1 MASLDQMSKEQ
12 LPPEEEQEVVEDTPV
27 SAEQVELVTRLG
39 IKMLKEGGGLDTLG
53 KAVQQSQDPAQVV
66 GQFLVQLIG
75 SMLDQLKEQID
86 LDPRV
91 FLVPDG
97 FVDNILDFLE
107 DQLSLPE
114 EFSDQVE
121 AEVLEMIKALAQGEQ
136 RPQQQQGPGVE
147 QAGAPPQAPAPMP
160 QGPGLGGM

>member
-12 LPPEEEQEVVEDTPV
+12 LPPEEEQEVIEETPV
-27 SAEQVELVTRLG
+27 DGDQVELVTRLG
-39 IKMLKEGGGLDTLG
+39 IKMLKEGGGLDTLS
-53 KAVQQSQDPAQVV
+53 KAIQQSQDPAQVV
-66 GQFLVQLIG
+66 GQFMVQLIG

-107 DQLSLPE
+107 DQLSLPS

-121 AEVLEMIKALAQGEQ
+121 AEVLEMVKALAQGEQ
-136 RPQQQQGPGVE
+136 QPQQQQGPGLD
-147 QAGAPPQAPAPMP
+147 QAGMAQQAPPQP

>member
-1 MASLDQMSKEQ
+1 MASLDQMSKER
-12 LPPEEEQEVVEDTPV
+12 LPPEEEKEVIEGTPV
-27 SAEQVELVTRLG
+27 DEQQVELVTRLG
-39 IKMLKEGGGLDTLG
+39 IKLLKEGGGLDTLG
-53 KAVQQSQDPAQVV
+53 KAIQQSQDPAQVV
-66 GQFLVQLIG
+66 GQFMVQLIG
-75 SMLDQLKEQID
+75 SLIDQLKEQID

-97 FVDNILDFLE
+97 FLDNILDFLE

-121 AEVLEMIKALAQGEQ
+121 GEVLEMIKALAMGEQ
-136 RPQQQQGPGVE
+136 QPQPQQGPGLD
-147 QAGAPPQAPAPMP
+147 QAGMAPQQAAPP